1 MARCVSG
8 RRQGCWKGAIA
19 VEQTG
24 DLLDIDLLLPPPQ
37 QGGRAPSQRAAPSSV
52 GCPPPRRDSGMR
64 HGALDLPGPQP
75 SEQSKDIQERFLVFI
90 SIVFQPAAQKGRSQK
105 VTPSSL
111 LSPQSPDVW
120 AMILLMCV

>member
-1 MARCVSG
+1 
-8 RRQGCWKGAIA
+8 
-19 VEQTG
+19 
-24 DLLDIDLLLPPPQ
+24 
-37 QGGRAPSQRAAPSSV
+37 
-52 GCPPPRRDSGMR
+52 MR